1 MLGGGADLL
10 VVRLA
15 AMIAIAGATVV
26 ISGSSAPGQAVVP
39 DVVGMPVHL
48 AYNAV
53 QEAGFAVQ
61 IEEPIELSSYVSRQ
75 SRPAGTT
82 GHAGTAVR
90 LSLREEWFGGILQ
103 PRGRSR
109 VPRVVGKRLPDAIYA
124 LATQELAWA
133 AAALPPLP
141 ATMRPTLFDN
151 YRVAKQR
158 PKPGT
163 QFTQTVYRKL
173 AGGSIAE
180 ETTTVGLV
188 AELDTR

>member
-1 MLGGGADLL
+1 MLGWGAHQR
-10 VVRLA
+10 VARLA
-15 AMIAIAGATVV
+15 AVITMAGATVV

-61 IEEPIELSSYVSRQ
+61 IDEPFELSSYISNQ
-75 SRPAGTT
+75 SRDAGTS
-82 GHAGTAVR
+82 GRAGTAVR
-90 LSLREEWFGGILQ
+90 LSLREEWFGGIRG

-124 LATQELAWA
+124 LATLGLAWSV
-133 AAALPPLP
+133 AALPALP

-151 YRVAKQR
+151 YRVAKQW

-163 QFTQTVYRKL
+163 RFMQTVYREL
-173 AGGSIAE
+173 ADGNIAE
-180 ETTTVGLV
+180 ETKTVGLM
-188 AELDTR
+188 AELDNR